1 MVTAIIQARMG
12 STRLPGKVMMK
23 INDEPMLYYVIKQVM
38 ASKNI
43 SEIIIATTY
52 LPEDDV
58 IEEYVNELGYDVF
71 RGDSDDILDRYYKC
85 AKNFNLK
92 TIVRITSD
100 DPLIDPFVVDACI
113 EKFQNEH
120 FDYVSNTIS
129 KKNDSWIPNLNGF
142 PYGIAIEVFNFS
154 SLFKAWKN
162 SKNLLER
169 EHLSPYFIK
178 NPNIFKLGSIS
189 NPNDCSNIRVTVDYS
204 EDFDFVKSIL
214 TNFEKNE
221 IITIEKIV
229 SFVKKNPELS
239 KLNNKFV
246 FNENFKFQ

>member
-1 MVTAIIQARMG
+1 MVTAIIQARMD
-12 STRLPGKVMMK
+12 STRLPGKAMMK
-23 INDEPMLYYVIKQVM
+23 INGEPMLYYVIKQVM

-43 SEIIIATTY
+43 SDVIIATTY

-58 IEEYVNELGYDVF
+58 IEEYVHELGYSVF

-100 DPLIDPFVVDACI
+100 DPLIDPFVVDSCI

-129 KKNDSWIPNLNGF
+129 KKNDSWISNLNGF
-142 PYGIAIEVFNFS
+142 PYGIAVEVFNFS

-189 NPNDCSNIRVTVDYS
+189 NPNDYSNIRVTVDYS

-214 TNFEKNE
+214 TNFEKDE

-239 KLNNKFV
+239 KLNNKFA
-246 FNENFKFQ
+246 FNENFKLQ